1 MTAQTLITSTT
12 GVIAISTA
20 AGGNNRLKPST
31 YTPLVPK
38 TAILRVTT
46 RCSQILRPSTVWGG
60 QLYPL
65 KTRILVAAGFVETKK
80 VTKINQIFR
89 SQNHMINISSVLCSS
104 KPKAGMFGRWSS
116 PLEMMIIRL
125 Q

>member
-65 KTRILVAAGFVETKK
+65 KTRILVAAGFVETKESYK
-80 VTKINQIFR
+80 NQPDFQKSEKLDKSKR
-89 SQNHMINISSVLCSS
+89 SSANV
-104 KPKAGMFGRWSS
+104 GRVAT
-116 PLEMMIIRL
+116 L
-125 Q
+125 